1 MSGVARKLSCVLV
14 CSWPLVA
21 TAAPVTFDHHSY
33 EYVSAPGITWQ
44 DAETQASSLSL
55 DGMPGYL
62 ATITSGPENA
72 LVTSLLPIQFDVG
85 AYLGGQRTSVGPALT
100 DGWTRITG
108 EPWGYTNWALGEPN
122 SSFENFLVMWLGSG
136 QINRARGSWNDG
148 ESLGGPFIAGYVIE
162 WNVPEASAAS
172 YAFVS
177 AALFL
182 AAASKSRSAS
192 RRVRHQY

>member
-72 LVTSLLPIQFDVG
+72 LVTLSLIH
-85 AYLGGQRTSVGPALT
+85 
-100 DGWTRITG
+100 I
-108 EPWGYTNWALGEPN
+108 
-122 SSFENFLVMWLGSG
+122 
-136 QINRARGSWNDG
+136 
-148 ESLGGPFIAGYVIE
+148 
-162 WNVPEASAAS
+162 
-172 YAFVS
+172 
-177 AALFL
+177 
-182 AAASKSRSAS
+182 
-192 RRVRHQY
+192 